1 MTIKLEEHDHEA
13 LSLHR
18 HSVVLKNLHTEN
30 GMIQGYAGESAVIS
44 VMIASPLFTMALAT
58 VFTLII
64 CFVIAWKVRLFVGYN
79 FIDLLP
85 PFSVLSGCGR
95 HWHQQ
100 IISTAMTY
108 VIHRVNH
115 IDHSCCTN

>member
-1 MTIKLEEHDHEA
+1 MLTHFAHQKKIKYISFKKMTIKLEEHDHEA

-79 FIDLLP
+79 FLP
-85 PFSVLSGCGR
+85 PFQYCQDVEDIGINRSYLQR
-95 HWHQQ
+95 
-100 IISTAMTY
+100 
-108 VIHRVNH
+108 
-115 IDHSCCTN
+115 